1 LLLCAV
7 VVVVVVFVVVV
18 VVSPF
23 FLFRWRPRNDCEQSK
38 VNHPNKPKAFA
49 QFLFLLFRF
58 SSRQRPV

>member
-7 VVVVVVFVVVV
+7 VVVVVFVVVVV

-38 VNHPNKPKAFA
+38 VNHPSKQTKGIRPIS
-49 QFLFLLFRF
+49 LFL
-58 SSRQRPV
+58 V